1 MTDQVYLMVSI
12 IDKIVMSEDP
22 RIETI
27 RSMREE
33 RDILAKKRKDKN
45 IRYLAKHGK
54 RKDPQ
59 TAISPREAELR
70 WKIRQL
76 EGSMTTYRPLKK
88 AELKQKLDE
97 FIARENDLV
106 RREKAVLINI
116 KAILRSEEELMSLKE
131 ELMSLKDELLRERE
145 ALDLI
150 KKRK

>member
-59 TAISPREAELR
+59 TAISPRESELR

-76 EGSMTTYRPLKK
+76 EVNLNEKKYRSLNKR
-88 AELKQKLDE
+88 ELQEKIEE
-97 FIARENDLV
+97 FIAKDNDLI
-106 RREKAVLINI
+106 RREKNVLVKEKEI
-116 KAILRSEEELMSLKE
+116 ARSEKELMLFRE
-131 ELMSLKDELLRERE
+131 ELLRERA

-150 KKRK
+150 KKRGNH